1 MSLMTSYNYST
12 LTTLEFEVGEVI
24 SFLYPQI
31 TVSSG
36 TVGLVQFSVS
46 PTLPEGLNCNPTTGV
61 ISGAATKVS
70 PQTAYTFTATNA
82 SGSISVV
89 LFISVYD
96 ACPTVECGCGQ
107 GIFSNLVEGVEIEK
121 DYLSTQ
127 AGEILQIENFTGSG
141 FVFVDGEPLEL
152 N

>member
-12 LTTLEFEVGEVI
+12 LTTLEFEVGEII
-24 SFLYPQI
+24 SFLFPQI
-31 TVSSG
+31 DPPQTAGSI
-36 TVGLVQFSVS
+36 QFSVS
-46 PTLPEGLNCNPTTGV
+46 PVLPEGLNCNPTTGV
-61 ISGAATKVS
+61 ISGAATTVS

-89 LFISVYD
+89 LYISIYD

-107 GIFSNLVEGVEIEK
+107 GIFSNLVEGVVIEK
-121 DYLSTQ
+121 DYLSAET
-127 AGEILQIENFTGSG
+127 GEILQIENFTGSG
-141 FVFVDGEPLEL
+141 FVFLDGESLEL